1 MSSANLLIDIQSA
14 TTEQSPIQWPASD
27 FDYLQKFLGKP
38 APGFPND
45 LVRWKVALIGR
56 YIRHLGDDYTD
67 EKGQAFERGLSP
79 EVLKEASTAYQRASP
94 LCFTHPTSGKP
105 LWRAPESLET
115 PSKRTSSPVNGN
127 ESDDD
132 YPGVLF
138 EVANR
143 WRAVLC
149 KDRIQFILQ
158 YRVSPS
164 APRSWRGKSY
174 PVTREGLRDTIRRLV
189 GAYAAEAV
197 ASQIDALPDHVLDVQ
212 ER

>member
-1 MSSANLLIDIQSA
+1 MLIDTQPA
-14 TTEQSPIQWPASD
+14 TEAGETKSPIQWPASD
-27 FDYLQKFLGKP
+27 FDYLQKFSGKP

-56 YIRHLGDDYTD
+56 WIRHVGDAYTD
-67 EKGQAFERGLSP
+67 EKGQAFESTLTRD
-79 EVLKEASTAYQRASP
+79 VLKEASTAYQKGLP
-94 LCFTHPTSGKP
+94 LHISHPTSGKP
-105 LWRAPESLET
+105 LWRAPGSLET
-115 PSKRTSSPVNGN
+115 PSKSTSRGISGN

-143 WRAVLC
+143 WRVILC

-158 YRVSPS
+158 YRVSPT
-164 APRSWRGKSY
+164 APRSWRGKSF
-174 PVTREGLRDTIRRLV
+174 PTARESLRDSIERLV
-189 GAYAAEAV
+189 GAYAAEFV
-197 ASQIDALPDHVLDVQ
+197 RPQLDALPDHVLDVQ